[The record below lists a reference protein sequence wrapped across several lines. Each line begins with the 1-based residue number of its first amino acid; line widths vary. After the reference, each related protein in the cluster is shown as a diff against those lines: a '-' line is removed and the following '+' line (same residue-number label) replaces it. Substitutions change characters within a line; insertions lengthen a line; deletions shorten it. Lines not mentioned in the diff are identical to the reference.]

1 MLFQL
6 EQIQL
11 EIRDASTSNKTG
23 LTNRLNC
30 YQAELKRLK
39 QEFLNAKNS
48 RSDATTISFE
58 STDYDNA
65 GESINDEQQRR
76 LLDNSERIERTGNRL
91 ADGYRTILETEQ
103 IGATVLQDLSQQREQ
118 IQRSRARVR
127 HLLQAKRMK
136 CKRNTSFYS
145 QLRETNEDLRLS
157 ARIMNS
163 MIIRSLRERAILY
176 GIIFLFIVVV
186 SLSIYWSVSKD

>member
-1 MLFQL
+1 MFSNTICLTIQIFSCLQL

-11 EIRDASTSNKTG
+11 EIRDANSSNKTG

-39 QEFLNAKNS
+39 QEFVNAKTN
-48 RSDATTISFE
+48 RNDATTISFE
-58 STDYDNA
+58 PGDYDNV
-65 GESINDEQQRR
+65 GDSINDEQQRR

-103 IGATVLQDLSQQREQ
+103 IGATVLQDLAEQREQ

-127 HLLQAKRMK
+127 ELI
-136 CKRNTSFYS
+136 TSIEF
-145 QLRETNEDLRLS
+145 
-157 ARIMNS
+157 
-163 MIIRSLRERAILY
+163 
-176 GIIFLFIVVV
+176 
-186 SLSIYWSVSKD
+186 